1 MSARGVL
8 LSILVLL
15 AVLLSVPFFAHAQG
29 CQTIF
34 LPDGRMVICCTSGS
48 VTTCF

>member
-1 MSARGVL
+1 MSYARFGL
-8 LSILVLL
+8 GIALL
-15 AVLLSVPFFAHAQG
+15 AAFVAAAQPPQPQPP

-34 LPDGRMVICCTSGS
+34 LPDGRMVICCTSGT

>member
-1 MSARGVL
+1 MSYARFGL
-8 LSILVLL
+8 GIALL
-15 AVLLSVPFFAHAQG
+15 AAFVAAAQPPPPPPP

-34 LPDGRMVICCTSGS
+34 LPDGRMVICCTSGT